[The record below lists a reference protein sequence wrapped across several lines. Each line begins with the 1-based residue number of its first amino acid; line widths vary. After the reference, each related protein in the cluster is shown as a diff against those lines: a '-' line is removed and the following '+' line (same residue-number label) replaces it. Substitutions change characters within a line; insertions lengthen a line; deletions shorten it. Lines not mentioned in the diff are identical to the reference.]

1 MKRACF
7 NAFFALMADF
17 LCTVRR
23 CSPTKKELMAGIGEA
38 DNAFAYANAIQNVR
52 FAFTPCICLRLRET
66 S

>member
-1 MKRACF
+1 
-7 NAFFALMADF
+7 
-17 LCTVRR
+17 
-23 CSPTKKELMAGIGEA
+23 MAGIGEA